1 MDQDHHGWRPAPPQA
16 SLCPVC
22 SAPHFPFCPPPLPSF
37 NPPPRFPSAARP
49 DHRLNGYRPAAA
61 PPPPPPYGHGFGGDP
76 RSLRHGYPNHGG
88 GDLGQYPNQ
97 FRQDGLGPRPNGY
110 GGANGFVGEG
120 ERSYKKMR
128 VAEPSSDPSLSGYAN
143 GNRDVFPG
151 VLFDNE
157 RRLKL
162 IRDHGA
168 VAGGLPSGG
177 SAGYGF
183 DNGRDGTGELAAKN
197 MQKSYG
203 NGNMPFVGGEADG
216 EQQYY
221 LQKRANE
228 HQAEVPGM
236 TRMYLGQ
243 SGGVSRDDY
252 SRNYQPPHQPHAI
265 QSGQVQNSLAHA
277 EMRDAN
283 QPFYANHGPVGYQ
296 NFPGMAQYGAP
307 SLGAGGGYSPHP
319 AGPGMSIARPPLP
332 LSPPPPLPLDPPGYA
347 SLEQKAHSPLPPA
360 PSGSLFP
367 LPSSSPRVSP
377 SYPPAPGNHHL
388 RHYYRGGQAPSVSAG
403 FVPEE
408 YKAMQG
414 NSLRQYAGQGPQ
426 LPSQQLPPQKPKI
439 VDASHIFKPPH
450 RISRPDHFVII
461 LRGLPGSGKSYLAKM
476 LRDLE
481 VENGGSAP
489 RIYSIDDYFMT
500 EVEKI
505 DENGASKS
513 SAASKGKKATV
524 KKVMEY
530 CYEPEMEE
538 AYRSSMLKAYKKT
551 VEEGT
556 FTFVIVDDRNLRVA
570 DFAQFWAIGKT
581 SGYEVYILEAA
592 YKDPEG
598 CAARNVHGFSL
609 DDIQKMA
616 GQWEEAPSLYWQ
628 LDVKSLL
635 RGDDLKESGIQEVDM
650 DMEDDQD
657 ESLPTVEGK
666 KLKNSKE
673 PPPDGDAPHD
683 FSKVGEIGDAGGDH
697 ITEVR
702 ELGRSKWSENLEEH
716 ENEERVEM
724 RTSVSALSGLVRT
737 YGKGRKSVRWGDQA
751 KNTGFLIGAAKKANA
766 SALVI
771 GPGAGYNLKSNPLP
785 EEGNLS
791 ASHSG
796 GELKRQRSTFQER
809 IRAERESFKVVFD
822 RRRQRIGGLDLEEE

>member
-1 MDQDHHGWRPAPPQA
+1 MDPDHRAWRPAPPPG
-16 SLCPVC
+16 SGPCPVC
-22 SAPHFPFCPPPLPSF
+22 SAPHFPFCPPP
-37 NPPPRFPSAARP
+37 PPPPPPPSSAFHPAPGFPSARP
-49 DHRLNGYRPAAA
+49 DPRLLGYRPAVSP
-61 PPPPPPYGHGFGGDP
+61 PPPPPPYYGHGFGDP
-76 RSLRHGYPNHGG
+76 RNHHRHGYLDHGG
-88 GDLGQYPNQ
+88 GDLGQHPDR
-97 FRQDGLGPRPNGY
+97 FRPNGY

-128 VAEPSSDPSLSGYAN
+128 VAEPSGDPSLSGYAN
-143 GNRDVFPG
+143 GNRDVFAG
-151 VLFDNE
+151 ASFDDE

-168 VAGGLPSGG
+168 AAGGN
-177 SAGYGF
+177 AGYGF
-183 DNGRDGTGELAAKN
+183 DISTDGTGELGAKN

-203 NGNMPFVGGEADG
+203 NGSIPSDG

-221 LQKRANE
+221 MQKRANE
-228 HQAEVPGM
+228 YQAEVPGM
-236 TRMYLGQ
+236 KRMYLGQ
-243 SGGVSRDDY
+243 SGGVSRDDFG
-252 SRNYQPPHQPHAI
+252 RTYQSPHQPHAI
-265 QSGQVQNSLAHA
+265 QSGQVQNHLAHA
-277 EMRDAN
+277 EMREGN
-283 QPFYANHGPVGYQ
+283 RPFYANHGPVGYQ
-296 NFPGMAQYGAP
+296 NFPGMAPYGAP
-307 SLGAGGGYSPHP
+307 SLGAGGGYPPHP
-319 AGPGMSIARPPLP
+319 AGPGMNVARPPLP
-332 LSPPPPLPLDPPGYA
+332 PSPPPPLPLDPSGYP
-347 SLEQKAHSPLPPA
+347 SLEQKAHSPSL
-360 PSGSLFP
+360 SSLFP
-367 LPSSSPRVSP
+367 LPSSSSRVSP
-377 SYPPAPGNHHL
+377 TYPPAPGNHHL
-388 RHYYRGGQAPSVSAG
+388 RHYYRSGQAPTVSAG

-414 NSLRQYAGQGPQ
+414 NSMRQYSGQGPQ
-426 LPSQQLPPQKPKI
+426 LPAQQLPSQKPKI

-450 RISRPDHFVII
+450 RIGRPDHFVII

-513 SAASKGKKATV
+513 SAASKGKKAAM

-598 CAARNVHGFSL
+598 CAARNVHGFTL

-616 GQWEEAPSLYWQ
+616 GQWEEAPALYWQ
-628 LDVKSLL
+628 LDVKSLFH
-635 RGDDLKESGIQEVDM
+635 GDDLKESGIQEVDM

-657 ESLPTVEGK
+657 ESLPIVEGK
-666 KLKNSKE
+666 KLENPKD
-673 PPPDGDAPHD
+673 PPFDGDAPHGD
-683 FSKVGEIGDAGGDH
+683 FSKDEERGDGGGDH
-697 ITEVR
+697 VTEVR

-716 ENEERVEM
+716 ENEEKVEM
-724 RTSVSALSGLVRT
+724 RTSVSALSGLVQT
-737 YGKGRKSVRWGDQA
+737 YGKGGKSVRWGDQA

-766 SALVI
+766 SSLVI
-771 GPGAGYNLKSNPLP
+771 GPGAGYNLKTNPLP
-785 EEGNLS
+785 EEGNLTGS
-791 ASHSG
+791 YSS
-796 GELKRQRSTFQER
+796 ELKRQRSTFQER

>member
-1 MDQDHHGWRPAPPQA
+1 MDHDHHGWRPAPAPGNA
-16 SLCPVC
+16 CPVC
-22 SAPHFPFCPPPLPSF
+22 SAPHLPFCPPPPPPPSF
-37 NPPPRFPSAARP
+37 NPSLPGFPDR
-49 DHRLNGYRPAAA
+49 HHLNGYQPVA
-61 PPPPPPYGHGFGGDP
+61 PHHAQGFGDP
-76 RSLRHGYPNHGG
+76 RNHWRGYPNRGSD
-88 GDLGQYPNQ
+88 DLGQHPNR

-128 VAEPSSDPSLSGYAN
+128 VAELSDPSLGGYAN
-143 GNRDVFPG
+143 GNQDAFPRAS
-151 VLFDNE
+151 FDDE
-157 RRLKL
+157 RRLRL

-168 VAGGLPSGG
+168 PSGAN
-177 SAGYGF
+177 AGYGF
-183 DNGRDGTGELAAKN
+183 DGIRDGTGELAAKS

-203 NGNMPFVGGEADG
+203 NGNVRFVRGEADG

-221 LQKRANE
+221 LQRSGNE
-228 HQAEVPGM
+228 YQAEVPGM
-236 TRMYLGQ
+236 NIMYRGQ
-243 SGGVSRDDY
+243 GGGVARDDY
-252 SRNYQPPHQPHAI
+252 GRNYQPPHPPQAI
-265 QSGQVQNSLAHA
+265 RSGQGQNNLTHA
-277 EMRDAN
+277 GIREGN
-283 QPFYANHGPVGYQ
+283 QPFHANHGPVGYQ
-296 NFPGMAQYGAP
+296 NFPGMAPYGAP
-307 SLGAGGGYSPHP
+307 SLGAGGGYPPHP
-319 AGPGMSIARPPLP
+319 AGPGMNVAHPPLP
-332 LSPPPPLPLDPPGYA
+332 PSPPPPLPLDPTGYA
-347 SLEQKAHSPLPPA
+347 SSEQRAHSPLPSA
-360 PSGSLFP
+360 PSSSRFP
-367 LPSSSPRVSP
+367 LPSSSSRVSP
-377 SYPPAPGNHHL
+377 PYPPAPGNHHL
-388 RHYYRGGQAPSVSAG
+388 RHYYRGGQTPTVSAG

-414 NSLRQYAGQGPQ
+414 NSLRHYAGQGPQ
-426 LPSQQLPPQKPKI
+426 LPSQQVPLQKPKI

-450 RISRPDHFVII
+450 RMGRPDHFVII

-481 VENGGSAP
+481 VGNGGSAP

-513 SAASKGKKATV
+513 SAAIKGKKAAV

-570 DFAQFWAIGKT
+570 DFAQFWAIGKS

-598 CAARNVHGFSL
+598 CAARNVHGFTL

-616 GQWEEAPSLYWQ
+616 GQWEEAPALYWQ
-628 LDVKSLL
+628 LDVKSLF
-635 RGDDLKESGIQEVDM
+635 RGDDLKENGIQEVDM
-650 DMEDDQD
+650 DMEDDYD
-657 ESLPTVEGK
+657 ESLPAVEGK
-666 KLKNSKE
+666 KLENRKG
-673 PPPDGDAPHD
+673 PPPDGDAPNEE
-683 FSKVGEIGDAGGDH
+683 FSKNGEIGDGGGDH

-716 ENEERVEM
+716 ENEEKVEM
-724 RTSVSALSGLVRT
+724 RTSVSALSGLVQT
-737 YGKGRKSVRWGDQA
+737 YGKKGKSVRWGDKA
-751 KNTGFLIGAAKKANA
+751 GNTGFLIGAAKKANVL
-766 SALVI
+766 SLVI
-771 GPGAGYNLKSNPLP
+771 GPGAGYNLKSNLLP
-785 EEGNLS
+785 DEDNLMTS
-791 ASHSG
+791 RSG
-796 GELKRQRSTFQER
+796 GELKRPRSTFQER